1 MNDIWIAH
9 HGIKGQKWGVR
20 RFQNPDGTYTKEGL
34 ERLRYS
40 KQARNASK
48 TKSDVESIINSMNK
62 DDRDKVLAGSDH
74 YLTVEEGSSVCK
86 RVLKKDGDKPIAF
99 FDILE
104 DGDELQIALGTRS
117 GKRYRGKGYGSE
129 VAKEGMNWIE
139 ANKNKLKQN
148 TVVWGVRTDN
158 ISSIKIAEK
167 NGFVRDESSERDGWV
182 NYTKRIKH

>member
-48 TKSDVESIINSMNK
+48 TKSDVEFIINSMSK

-74 YLTVEEGSSVCK
+74 YLTVEEGASVCK

-129 VAKEGMNWIE
+129 VAKEGMDWIE
-139 ANKNKLKQN
+139 SNKDKVKQK

-158 ISSIKIAEK
+158 IGSIKIAEK
-167 NGFVRDESSERDGWV
+167 NGFVRDDSSERDGWV